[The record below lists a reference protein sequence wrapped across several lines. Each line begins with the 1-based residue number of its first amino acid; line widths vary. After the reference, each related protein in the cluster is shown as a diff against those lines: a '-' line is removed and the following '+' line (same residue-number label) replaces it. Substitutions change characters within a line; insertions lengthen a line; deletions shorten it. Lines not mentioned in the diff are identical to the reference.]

1 MKGKTMTCISFPCQ
15 PYFSR
20 KNSLLKKQ
28 KLHDLHKY
36 YCCAKIKSGSKNFE
50 NRITTSF
57 SYKASVK
64 APLNEFPWASFDQY
78 IEDKERVI
86 QAIIPEKSTAKKLN
100 EDEWR
105 IRLNSIQVF
114 LVTCQPIIH
123 LKAKC
128 ISQVQDYPPQVPGH
142 VTKFLEIQVTR
153 CELEDLH
160 YDHIPLGLNINAK
173 GALYLEKEGRHNL
186 IKNQIHITL
195 SFVVPLLLKLV
206 PEHVL
211 QNILHSVLR
220 SYVEDICNKGIGV
233 RLLED
238 YNSFKMNKS
247 EKTV

>member
-100 EDEWR
+100 E
-105 IRLNSIQVF
+105 
-114 LVTCQPIIH
+114 
-123 LKAKC
+123 
-128 ISQVQDYPPQVPGH
+128 
-142 VTKFLEIQVTR
+142 TR